1 MTRPSV
7 AVIGATGAVGRTVV
21 RLLEERDF
29 PLADLTLLATARSEG
44 KRLPFRGEALTVRA
58 LGDRWHE
65 RVDLALSSAGATVAR
80 QALPPAVSAGVVCID
95 LSSAFRMRA
104 DVPLVI
110 PEINPE
116 ALAGHR
122 GLIANGNCTAIT
134 ALMPLG
140 PLHKRFGLRMVVTSS
155 YQSVSGTGMK
165 GIREPGH
172 FKPSELPEPLW
183 PNDAGRL

>member
-7 AVIGATGAVGRTVV
+7 AVIGATGAVGRTIV

-80 QALPPAVSAGVVCID
+80 QLFADTDPVGQQVRVKNIPFTVLGV
-95 LSSAFRMRA
+95 LSRKGGN
-104 DVPLVI
+104 LVGQDQR
-110 PEINPE
+110 P
-116 ALAGHR
+116 
-122 GLIANGNCTAIT
+122 
-134 ALMPLG
+134 
-140 PLHKRFGLRMVVTSS
+140 KRFH
-155 YQSVSGTGMK
+155 Y
-165 GIREPGH
+165 
-172 FKPSELPEPLW
+172 
-183 PNDAGRL
+183 NCA